1 MNSGKTIYAQLMDFV
16 AIYEFRKIIERYDGN
31 FKITIIGTEGL
42 RAGFGKLDR
51 GISGNLA

>member
-1 MNSGKTIYAQLMDFV
+1 LKV
-16 AIYEFRKIIERYDGN
+16 
-31 FKITIIGTEGL
+31 GTTRASAAVSFQVSYPIAAASAVLVE